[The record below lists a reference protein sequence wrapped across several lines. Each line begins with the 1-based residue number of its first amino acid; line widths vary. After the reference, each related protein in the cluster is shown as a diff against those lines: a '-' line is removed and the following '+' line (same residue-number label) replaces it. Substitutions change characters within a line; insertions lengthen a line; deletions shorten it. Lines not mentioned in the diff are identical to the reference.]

1 MSLSAWRLVR
11 AEQADR
17 AFDGEGARLYGGR
30 WNPPGVPTIYAAG
43 SRALAALEVLVHLP
57 RALRSGAFV
66 LHRIEFDEQAVEVL
80 DPATLPADWSVYP
93 PPSSNQ
99 AAGRAWLARADR
111 PVLSVPSVL
120 IPEESNFLLNPRHPA
135 FAALQPQRERFFF
148 FDPRLG

>member
-1 MSLSAWRLVR
+1 MSLAAWRLVR

-30 WNPPGVPTIYAAG
+30 WNPPGMPTVYAAG
-43 SRALAALEVLVHLP
+43 SRALAALEVLTHLP
-57 RALRSGAFV
+57 RALRTSAFV

-93 PPSSNQ
+93 PPSSSQN
-99 AAGRAWLARADR
+99 AGRTWLARAAR
-111 PVLSVPSVL
+111 PILRVPSVL
-120 IPEESNFLLNPRHPA
+120 IPEESNFLFNPRHPA
-135 FAALQPQRERFFF
+135 FTALRPQRERFFF